1 MAVTINS
8 NGTITGIATGGLPD
22 GVVDADTLA
31 SNAVTNVKMADDS
44 VGVAELSATGTAGN
58 TVFLRG
64 DGTWDTA
71 GSTSASDLTSGTLPM
86 ARLSGTLPALNG
98 SALTALGAANITS
111 GGTLPAL
118 NGSSLTNLPI
128 QCEEDYWSLAMN
140 SATGT
145 TVHTISGSFT
155 PKLAW
160 MTYNPNG
167 AIVGLV
173 TGWMNVSGGTA
184 GSQNVDNG
192 GQGHANGSGKYWQGN
207 GTLQCVATGGTQNIE
222 MTASAPGQY
231 TITNNK
237 YSNGTGTGYFSLI
250 LFGN

>member
-8 NGTITGIATGGLPD
+8 NGTITGIAAGGLPD
-22 GVVDADTLA
+22 GVVDTDTLA
-31 SNAVTNVKMADDS
+31 ADAVTAAKVANNAVDS
-44 VGVAELSATGTAGN
+44 AELVAGSVDLAHLSATGTAGSGN
-58 TVFLRG
+58 FLRG
-64 DGTWDTA
+64 DGSWQTA
-71 GSTSASDLTSGTLPM
+71 GSTSASDLSSGTLPM
-86 ARLSGTLPALNG
+86 ARLS
-98 SALTALGAANITS
+98 
-111 GGTLPAL
+111 GTLPAL

-145 TVHTISGSFT
+145 TVHSITASFT

-167 AIVGLV
+167 ASIGLV

-184 GSQNVDNG
+184 GSQNVNNG
-192 GQGHANGSGKYWQGN
+192 GQGTNGAGKFWQGN
-207 GTLQCVATGGTQNIE
+207 GMFQCVCAGGAQYVD
-222 MTASAPGQY
+222 MTASASGQY
-231 TITNNK
+231 TITNTHPGG
-237 YSNGTGTGYFSLI
+237 SLSGTGYFSLI